1 MKGWPKIFNY
11 SAGEGDARR
20 KMSDAK
26 APGQLLADIKN
37 ADSEKLRVSIAI
49 TVQCKCYCKGTVRR

>member
-1 MKGWPKIFNY
+1 
-11 SAGEGDARR
+11 
-20 KMSDAK
+20 MSDAK

-37 ADSEKLRVSIAI
+37 ADSEKLRVSIAN